1 MRNAGQHIYAA
12 LTKPHKLCKTSSQD
26 SQDLARSSQD
36 LAKHGFALS
45 AYSRDTSRDLRDTS
59 RNIVLHCQ
67 HILANPREISGY
79 LAKHSFALSAY
90 SRESSRILGIPRETL
105 FCICQHILPLREI
118 LAQPLLTSRNR
129 SRDNRTVASFL
140 YMVGSFSF
148 HSE

>member
-45 AYSRDTSRDLRDTS
+45 AYSRAPRDTP
-59 RNIVLHCQ
+59 RNNVLH
-67 HILANPREISGY
+67 L
-79 LAKHSFALSAY
+79 
-90 SRESSRILGIPRETL
+90 
-105 FCICQHILPLREI
+105 
-118 LAQPLLTSRNR
+118 NR
-129 SRDNRTVASFL
+129 SRETFGAKPFARASFL

-148 HSE
+148 HLE